1 MVRGYMRSAAVAA
14 ILSSFV
20 LGGCTTR
27 LSVAPLT
34 GSATPVGAPFPLYF
48 DQFRV
53 SINYQLAKCDS
64 DLIFKTSVEV
74 VERIRSAD
82 PEHSY
87 VIDPNS
93 LAAFN
98 KTAEATIKYF
108 PNGMPSSINA
118 KADDR
123 TAEIAGSLIKS
134 AAGIAK
140 LVAGGGGMTAVV
152 ACTTEADAAIKE
164 LDRLTQLVKTRTAVV
179 KSAQEIFD
187 KRKAQIDAAGAAIP
201 SALRKQ
207 FTQDYMALQGALQG
221 LADSKKAL
229 DAAKKALSIS
239 VALNW
244 PRNGVLMSEEIVP
257 TSDQLAPLF
266 NKWLKGGAAS
276 VSINPADLAG
286 LAVKL
291 EIEAEQPNSPYVQ
304 AGGSR
309 TLPATDLAKGI
320 PYRNPYWG
328 LMRVRTKNETGAWE
342 VSEEKR
348 YEFLQLGRVFVLP
361 CVSKPLT
368 SISCSLAFNENG
380 RVSEAGTTNSKAPGE
395 VAAGLLST
403 AVTEV
408 AGVKTALDGRAL
420 KDKQAELALLEI
432 DGKIAAARKAQVTAP
447 PTQKQQW
454 EDEIAM
460 LDTER
465 RLIEGRRALDEAKS
479 QVEP

>member
-1 MVRGYMRSAAVAA
+1 MVGGYMRSAAMAA
-14 ILSSFV
+14 ILSSFA
-20 LGGCTTR
+20 LSGCTTR
-27 LSVAPLT
+27 LAVVPLT
-34 GSATPVGAPFPLYF
+34 GTATPVGAPFPLYF

-64 DLIFKTSVEV
+64 DLVIKTSVEV

-98 KTAEATIKYF
+98 KTAEAVIKYF

-123 TAEIAGSLIKS
+123 TAEIVGSLIKS
-134 AAGIAK
+134 AAGVAK
-140 LVAGGGGMTAVV
+140 LVAGGGGMTAAV
-152 ACTTEADAAIKE
+152 ACTADADTAIKE
-164 LDRLTQLVKTRTAVV
+164 LDRLAQLVKTRSGAV
-179 KSAQEIFD
+179 KSAQEVFD
-187 KRKAQIDAAGAAIP
+187 KRKAQIDAAGAAVP
-201 SALRKQ
+201 AALRKQ
-207 FTQDYMALQGALQG
+207 FAQDYMALQGALQG
-221 LADSKKAL
+221 LADSKKSL
-229 DAAKKALSIS
+229 DAAKKALSVS

-244 PRNGVLMSEEIVP
+244 PQNGILMSEEIVP

-266 NKWLKGGAAS
+266 DKWLKGGAAS
-276 VSINPADLAG
+276 VSINPADLTAM
-286 LAVKL
+286 AVKL

-309 TLPATDLAKGI
+309 TLPAADLAKGI
-320 PYRNPYWG
+320 PYRNPHWG
-328 LMRVRTKNETGAWE
+328 LMRVRTKNEKGAWE
-342 VSEEKR
+342 IAEEKR

-368 SISCSLAFNENG
+368 SISCNLAFNENG

-395 VAAGLLST
+395 VAAGLFST

-420 KDKQAELALLEI
+420 KEKQDDLALLEI
-432 DGKIAAARKAQVTAP
+432 DAKIAAARKALVTAP

-460 LDTER
+460 LDAER
-465 RLIEGRRALDEAKS
+465 RLIEGRRALDAVKGP
-479 QVEP
+479 VEP